1 MEKQQG
7 KLTAAAKH
15 DAYSHPQLDDQQSV
29 AMKQKQI
36 ENSKKQIAANK
47 EVVNDL
53 KKKLALL
60 GGTDDKGDFFE
71 EKLFFE
77 ELQKN
82 RLLES
87 ELKSLRK
94 QNANTKIM
102 LQRNEFEEDQ
112 DSKLKTLSDDLKAWK
127 TKVT

>member
-1 MEKQQG
+1 
-7 KLTAAAKH
+7 
-15 DAYSHPQLDDQQSV
+15 
-29 AMKQKQI
+29 MKQKQI

-60 GGTDDKGDFFE
+60 GGTDDNGDLFE

-82 RLLES
+82 RMLES
-87 ELKSLRK
+87 ELKSLKK
-94 QNANTKIM
+94 QNADTKIM

-112 DSKLKTLSDDLKAWK
+112 DSKLKTLNDDLKAWK
-127 TKVT
+127 TKVTQLENQLTKNA